1 MEVQWLGFCASIA
14 GEMSLI
20 PGQRI
25 RFYMPCMQKK
35 ERKKEKEEEA
45 ISIVTTGVR
54 RQLKLF
60 LSFRKS

>member
-14 GEMSLI
+14 GDMSLI

-35 ERKKEKEEEA
+35 KKKKDEEA
-45 ISIVTTGVR
+45 ISIVTTGVW

-60 LSFRKS
+60 LAFRKS